1 MNKLANHASSLVP
14 RPSASFCGFQGS
26 EPQPL
31 PVEVMKLEGG
41 LGTYVVCRGRGGGGG
56 VGVGGEG
63 CNSPA
68 TRFLLYIQDCY
79 KKYTA

>member
-14 RPSASFCGFQGS
+14 RPSASFCVFQGS

-41 LGTYVVCRGRGGGGG
+41 LGTYVVCRGGGE
-56 VGVGGEG
+56 GEG